1 MSLSLILAL
10 VWLIAANV
18 IGMVPSKKKHWPQA
32 YAMIALG
39 LPLLGWVFW
48 ENGAVIGG
56 LVMLGACSI
65 LRWPVR
71 FFVRWLRR
79 LWKREGALPPSP

>member
-1 MSLSLILAL
+1 MTVSLTLAL
-10 VWLIAANV
+10 VWLVAANL

-32 YAMIALG
+32 YVLIALG

-48 ENGAVIGG
+48 ENGWIAGA
-56 LVMLGACSI
+56 LVLIAACSI

-79 LWKREGALPPSP
+79 AMSREGALPPSP

>member
-1 MSLSLILAL
+1 MTTSLTLAL

-18 IGMVPSKKKHWPQA
+18 IGMFPSKHKHWPQA

-39 LPLLGWVFW
+39 LPLLVWVAW
-48 ENGAVIGG
+48 ENGVFIGA
-56 LVMLGACSI
+56 LVLVAACSI

-71 FFVRWLRR
+71 YFLRWLRR
-79 LWKREGALPPSP
+79 LVGGEGALPPST